1 MLGRCWLRCLGTSR
15 ALLLERPSPVNA
27 ASMYVS
33 YLHPRSSAN
42 THGSQIKFSQE
53 LIALGASN
61 FIGSWFQAYPVTG
74 SFCRT
79 PINNKAGAQTLLSGV
94 LAGII
99 VIVAIEAASDSF
111 RYIPQASLAAIVMVA
126 VVPLADFRV
135 CLICALSLHSYAIQV
150 PLQIWRVSPIDVF
163 PYIVCF
169 VTVLFGGVEY
179 GIPLI

>member
-1 MLGRCWLRCLGTSR
+1 M
-15 ALLLERPSPVNA
+15 
-27 ASMYVS
+27 
-33 YLHPRSSAN
+33 
-42 THGSQIKFSQE
+42 
-53 LIALGASN
+53 
-61 FIGSWFQAYPVTG
+61 TG

-79 PINNKAGAQTLLSGV
+79 PINSKAGAQTLLSGV

-99 VIVAIEAASDSF
+99 VIVAIEAAANSF

-135 CLICALSLHSYAIQV
+135 RLAMMIIPRMPHMIQV
-150 PLQIWRVSPIDVF
+150 PLQIWRVSPIDVL

-179 GIPLI
+179 AVLSMRRHADPLCRVGMAAAVGLSMFIILVQISR